1 MGSLVHYVNEPG
13 RVTAIWH
20 SSIIDRRPE
29 VWLTFDQFRLDKGK
43 LQAEIMVESYLG
55 LRPIRTVLALQS
67 ESARTELRR
76 ACEDLIPGG
85 KGYWKVRIDSACWH
99 VIDGYRAGEA
109 PISLTGQPSAHH
121 RKWFVD
127 RWIPWGVPT
136 ILYGDGGSGKS
147 LMALALAAHALRGM
161 PFGGDPN
168 WRLTPIQGV
177 LIADWEDSA
186 EEFNDR
192 LGGLCAGLGHPVP
205 ANVVYKRMQGPLRDG
220 AADLRSLILK
230 HDLDLVIIDSGSVA
244 AGGELESSE
253 TALAFADILRAL
265 SATTLVTAHV
275 PWSQTEVDG
284 RRRPFGSIFFRNAF
298 RSLIE
303 LRASSDDTTPGLQV
317 TCRLEKANHTP
328 RPLPQPAGW
337 QILWQGGGIT
347 ISPHSAEPAM
357 QGLGH
362 RILQVIPQAPSRIS
376 VSEVTERLD
385 AQPDSIQ
392 KTLKRL
398 ESRNLIAG
406 TAGHFGK
413 GREREYWRVDHS
425 RTDSRTQPDTPRTPP
440 F

>member
-1 MGSLVHYVNEPG
+1 MGSLVQYVNEPG
-13 RVTAIWH
+13 RVTAIWR
-20 SSIIDRRPE
+20 SSTLDSRPE
-29 VWLTFDQFRLDKGK
+29 VWLTFDQFRLDRGK
-43 LQAEIMVESYLG
+43 LQAEVTVESHLG
-55 LRPIRTVLALQS
+55 LRPIRTLLALQS
-67 ESARTELRR
+67 ESGRTELRR

-85 KGYWKVRIDSACWH
+85 KGYWKVRIDSACWQ

-109 PISLTGQPSAHH
+109 PITLTGQPSAHH
-121 RKWFVD
+121 NKWFVD

-136 ILYGDGGSGKS
+136 IMYGDGGSGKS
-147 LMALALAAHALRGM
+147 LMALAIAAHGLTGL
-161 PFGGDPN
+161 PLGGDPS
-168 WRLTPIQGV
+168 WRMTPIQGV

-192 LGGLCAGLGHPVP
+192 LGALCAGLGQPVP
-205 ANVVYKRMQGPLRDG
+205 QSVVYKRMQGPLRDG
-220 AADLRSLILK
+220 AADLRSLILT
-230 HDLDLVIIDSGSVA
+230 HNLDLVIIDSGSVA

-253 TALAFADILRAL
+253 TALAFADTLRAL
-265 SATTLVTAHV
+265 ATTTLVTAHV

-347 ISPHSAEPAM
+347 ICPHSAEPAM
-357 QGLGH
+357 QSLGH
-362 RILQVIPQAPSRIS
+362 RILQITPTQPGRIT
-376 VSEVTERLD
+376 VSELTERLG
-385 AQPDSIQ
+385 AKGDSV
-392 KTLKRL
+392 KRTLQRL
-398 ESRNLIAG
+398 EGDNKVAG
-406 TAGHFGK
+406 TEGHFGK
-413 GREREYWRVDHS
+413 GREREYWRVDD
-425 RTDSRTQPDTPRTPP
+425 RGTDWGTQGDNPP